1 MTDELDPVHAGHV
14 EVGDHHVGEIGGRL
28 QQHQGRFAVRRL
40 AAAHDADLGQQAQ
53 GHAALEAVVFHHHD
67 AQLGEPHPF
76 PASLEGHDTG
86 CASLPRDTRR
96 GKPQLA

>member
-1 MTDELDPVHAGHV
+1 MTAA
-14 EVGDHHVGEIGGRL
+14 
-28 QQHQGRFAVRRL
+28 GRFAMGVVLWECLTGVRLYRATTSEAEL
-40 AAAHDADLGQQAQ
+40 VAAVAACAIERPTLIEGSIP
-53 GHAALEAVVFHHHD
+53 AALEAVVFHHHD